1 MHKFEE
7 SSIKQF
13 DWWAKNQNLFLFW
26 FSFLNKQIAKIVN
39 PKVNSSLLDVG
50 CGWGL
55 LLTHLSASGR
65 NLKLYGIDIS
75 PLMVSTAKSAFK
87 NVKNVE
93 ILEGSADNLPY
104 EDNMFDYVTCIL
116 SFHHHPDSLKSL
128 KEMHRVLKPH
138 GKLILLDQCNNGL
151 LRKLLLKIVD
161 LFFQEKDTHI
171 YAKEEMLEMFSRTGF
186 INSTQRAQNYY
197 RLLTVGEKK

>member
-1 MHKFEE
+1 
-7 SSIKQF
+7 
-13 DWWAKNQNLFLFW
+13 
-26 FSFLNKQIAKIVN
+26 
-39 PKVNSSLLDVG
+39 
-50 CGWGL
+50 
-55 LLTHLSASGR
+55 
-65 NLKLYGIDIS
+65 
-75 PLMVSTAKSAFK
+75 
-87 NVKNVE
+87 
-93 ILEGSADNLPY
+93 
-104 EDNMFDYVTCIL
+104 
-116 SFHHHPDSLKSL
+116 
-128 KEMHRVLKPH
+128 MHRVLKPH